1 MQLKRTE
8 SLKVKLFSYFYVVPF
23 LLGVGASSEITE
35 SGIRIRQQQ
44 QGNFPVE
51 DATTNCC
58 NSVVVVIQRN
68 KTEKQRTDSRLLS
81 HCLSIYSTHLDPQRV
96 PRSFTH
102 NPLTHQHIPSSSSSL
117 CLIIPSFF
125 FYSLSINRK
134 WTVHHL

>member
-23 LLGVGASSEITE
+23 LLGVGAGSEITE

-44 QGNFPVE
+44 QCNFPVE

-68 KTEKQRTDSRLLS
+68 KTKKITYRQSSFEPLFAHLLYSSRPAARS
-81 HCLSIYSTHLDPQRV
+81 SI
-96 PRSFTH
+96 TH
-102 NPLTHQHIPSSSSSL
+102 NPLTHQHRPSSSSSL